1 MDVKKSKKK
10 PELIE
15 QLYVGNYIDVFH
27 QGSKQYKLAYILQ
40 KNEKEIEITYD
51 GLSRKENETIKL
63 SQNRINFARRFT
75 LNFTGEDFRS
85 SKTQRDY
92 LKYSREECEKNTKE
106 LIQIMQNNFQG
117 LSPIEICQ
125 SVRVRQFIWLDMILS
140 SEFSSK
146 ELSIALEY
154 IKTYYNFIK
163 WYFEQ
168 FPKYFADYMRF
179 QNNQELYILDERVS
193 IAACLQ
199 EVCEAFCML
208 FGSIW
213 RVLKPENSFFYLN
226 YDNLQQQLDKFFPST
241 NTQGFATSPN
251 IEDWKLYSGATD
263 IMKSIKKT
271 WPFYLRTMSF
281 FRSKGG
287 LQAWEGLLKQQEN
300 SEYNYIPL
308 KAMNRIVITQQY
320 LSSYYQLPE
329 QITMAKKTFE
339 WLQNR
344 VNNLT
349 VQDIKDTDI
358 DQIKE
363 LTSEYQYYF
372 SKCYP
377 EDQLNKLTDE
387 IQFQLSL
394 KFLKSSFLEKRVKG
408 ISEIKDFTEKLKFEQ
423 QTNQKF
429 RSSVN
434 KDDLIGWITQNRI
447 LDYTLLGDSV
457 HPELIKRSSDIAV
470 FLCRNQAFPID
481 YIDKIWT
488 NNYDKHETTQL
499 ALYEFFKIVSPY
511 LSFLGIEK
519 LYNHI
524 SAIPYSKYN
533 ENVVSMIKTFTES
546 ALSQKF
552 HEQQLQLKSE
562 NRYMTFNQLWELL
575 LDRDDQLTNNLIQ
588 EQCFSA
594 ARQIISQIPQTK
606 QFISYYF
613 SKCFELIGSHQS
625 VYQAISFVHYFLD
638 KQFKDDFNGKREL
651 IQSTDDKYNIIEL
664 FVKDIEV
671 YMDKVRSYFKN
682 EIPQDIVI
690 NGVQKFS
697 QNVFFRLQMLNYLL
711 IQTHLK
717 INYDQ
722 SVRLWEALSA
732 KTKGGIQKKELNKI
746 LINNQSMDINSFRI
760 CDYYFDKE
768 GESKFFKS
776 VLCNPDRNDFENY
789 TIEDFELFQV
799 FFKSYNQ
806 SRQIIKYFSNSSRF
820 LVNDHN
826 FEGKSAI
833 WHIFAKVED
842 QYLLESIS
850 YFIINLY
857 TQFNQTLDQQ
867 SDKIYQEM
875 MDKCLDLIQ
884 QQCPSLT
891 TRSINLLLQLFNYFQ
906 SGPPS
911 KKSSKPQ
918 NYIQFK
924 VQFLQPN
931 NFIKNLEFKE
941 GDTTTINQWKQ
952 KLAEDLQVA
961 YLQLDITLDNRPIE
975 YLFDIVETLVSQAFY
990 QLAIVRVKINNKNHP
1005 KNYLSQEQR
1014 TFEILF
1020 KLLDKQESIEFLT
1033 QVWDLINRLPTN
1045 IIKKRQVELCK
1056 DWKQYLDHQFFDMF
1070 YVLQII
1076 QTLLENEQWC
1086 EQFNNCEG
1094 VDLITQRFLGQQL
1107 QFQQRPLEI
1116 KCCLTY
1122 LEILSHPQINIQ
1134 ESQLIEQIKSKIIE
1148 IIQQLCV
1155 YIKTKKKVEAGQRKS
1170 PQQKEMNEI
1179 ESRLLRKCFFQLDK
1193 DGCIQYIN
1201 NSELKSQL
1209 YSFFVEHD
1217 NQELKKEYSLQLLS
1231 LRNSPESKLLIRTV
1245 LEQVLK
1251 DVISNKKQKCEH
1263 YFEFCCNLLQQ
1274 EQNLNI
1280 QNLDYEELLTYIRQN
1295 LGQLPF
1301 NENTIKDQDQ
1311 ILIGLLKLLNVLI
1324 DRIPSLSTNQ
1334 GLFEQLL
1341 SYLFENEGETRCKCK
1356 SQQSR
1361 TAGFNCF
1368 FTLLKS
1374 PQNMQKFLDRV
1385 SPLHYTHTWRT
1396 KNFNDWNIQ
1405 SKFHEKSST
1414 GYVGL
1419 YNLGCIC
1426 YMNSLLQQLYMV
1438 PAFREKLL
1446 QIEDKSTGALEENL
1460 LHQLKCLFLALKH
1473 SQKQYHNPKKFCH
1486 AFKDL
1491 DGNPT
1496 NIFEQMDVDEFC
1508 NLLMDRIELNIKS
1521 TSEEDLVKKNFG
1533 GVQSNEIIG
1542 KTCPHYSEREEPF
1555 FAISLPVANKKN
1567 LEECLQ
1573 TLVQGD
1579 LLEGENAYSCEQCNK
1594 KVSALKRT
1602 CIKKLPDHLI
1612 LVLKRFNFDFDS
1624 MAKVKI
1630 NERIEFP
1637 FELDLLPYSQQGLR
1651 QQENRQNTQNEQDN
1665 PQEYYQYRL
1674 TGVVIHIGSADC
1686 GHYYSFIQD
1695 RQDLNKW
1702 YEFNDITVSPADI
1715 KDVKNDGFGGFDRF
1729 LKSKY
1734 PTQFKDKSK
1743 SAYMLFY
1750 ERIKPLNSK
1759 QELMDIENDQK
1770 TTQFLDEIKDENRK
1784 FQIQR
1789 FIFSPE
1795 YFIFIQNLIKFEL
1808 SQNQVTE
1815 QIVKTLVFFYLTCA
1829 VRENDKTFISNNILD
1844 IQELLRRAPNTCEWL
1859 LKCFSQYHYIR
1870 EFQFDCSK
1878 KMVRK
1883 FVITLILTAIETIQ
1897 KQEGYSILN
1906 EYEDD
1911 KPKSL
1916 VASLIN
1922 SWILMIPDLKKSLK
1936 NSIEYYDL
1944 FYRFAKLSQYNS
1956 QYLISIKIV
1965 GKFLDLFTDALQIN
1979 VNKINLVNK
1988 ESVRKMDDLKVIK
2001 YSEDQ
2006 NIFLG
2011 YQNIQNVDL
2020 ASNYYDELLE
2030 KKFEKSMNSGPST
2043 SRMYMWRLIAF
2054 LLKTEGKNALS
2065 IEEQQLLQFD
2075 NSILMAILEEGDN
2088 KMAIRMISDI
2098 LSVLSY
2104 ENQKQTELILIAIN
2118 KQIMDKEYK
2127 EYRKYL
2133 VVLKRLFNIKD
2144 QLQLMRIHQGMTKLL
2159 EIMQKQSQ
2167 YFFETDVCQ
2176 QYILRMVFRNQA
2188 VYQWMVKNQRVW
2200 QWIIE
2205 TNNTQSNPNEKLI
2218 QNNSNSQKCN
2228 HRLHK
2233 IYLPITSQ
2241 AYARLLNWKKQQF
2254 LNLAKEPFKQ
2264 NEDFDTDDDL
2274 SEKTVNVEDKIDYYD
2289 QNQWITA
2296 TVSKVMADYIHLTF
2310 SGKMAPQSID
2320 VELDNERLAPFNTL
2334 SSNNKIPGYN
2344 NNSQEMA
2351 IENQSDHDNDTEEG
2365 NNNSINQSDS
2375 DEE

>member
-10 PELIE
+10 PELNE
-15 QLYVGNYIDVFH
+15 QLFVGNYIDVFH
-27 QGSKQYKLAYILQ
+27 QGSKQHKLAYILQ
-40 KNEKEIEITYD
+40 KSEKEIEITYD
-51 GLSRKENETIKL
+51 GLSRKENEIIKL

-75 LNFTGEDFRS
+75 LNYTGDDYRQ
-85 SKTQRDY
+85 SKTSRDY
-92 LKYSREECEKNTKE
+92 LKYSREECEKNIKE
-106 LIQIMQNNFQG
+106 LNSIMQNNFQG
-117 LSPIEICQ
+117 LSPIEICL
-125 SVRVRQFIWLDMILS
+125 SVRVRQFIWLDMVLS
-140 SEFSSK
+140 SEFQSK
-146 ELSIALEY
+146 ELPLVLEY

-199 EVCEAFCML
+199 EVCEAFCMI

-213 RVLKPENSFFYLN
+213 RLLKQENSFFYLN
-226 YDNLQQQLDKFFPST
+226 YDNLQQYFEKFFP
-241 NTQGFATSPN
+241 TQNFQNLTLNPN
-251 IEDWKLYSGATD
+251 IDDWNLYQGAQD
-263 IMKSIKKT
+263 IMKCIRKT
-271 WPFYLRTMSF
+271 WPFYLRTMLY
-281 FRSKGG
+281 FRQIGG
-287 LQAWEGLLKQQEN
+287 LQAWEGLLKPQDN
-300 SEYNYIPL
+300 TEYNYIPL
-308 KAMNRIVITQQY
+308 KAMNRIVLTQKY
-320 LSSYYQLPE
+320 LSQYFQQSDQA
-329 QITMAKKTFE
+329 QMAKRTFE

-344 VNNLT
+344 VNNMT
-349 VQDIKDTDI
+349 IQDIKDTDI
-358 DQIKE
+358 DQVKD
-363 LTSEYQYYF
+363 LTTDHQYYF
-372 SKCYP
+372 QKGFT
-377 EDQLNKLTDE
+377 EDQLNRLTDE
-387 IQFQLSL
+387 IQLQLSL

-408 ISEIKDFTEKLKFEQ
+408 ISEIKDFTEKLKFDQ
-423 QTNQKF
+423 QTNLKF
-429 RSSVN
+429 RSSIN
-434 KDDLIGWITQNRI
+434 KDDLIKWISQNKI

-457 HPELIKRSSDIAV
+457 HPELIKRSSDVAV
-470 FLCRNQAFPID
+470 FLCRNQAFQID
-481 YIDKIWT
+481 YIDKIWI

-511 LSFLGIEK
+511 LNFQGIEK

-524 SAIPYSKYN
+524 SLISYSKYN
-533 ENVVSMIKTFTES
+533 ENIVSMIKTFTES

-552 HEQQLQLKSE
+552 HEQQLQLNPEK
-562 NRYMTFNQLWELL
+562 RFMTFNQLWELL
-575 LDRDDQLTNNLIQ
+575 QDRDDQLTNSVIQ

-594 ARQIISQIPQTK
+594 ARQIISQVQQTK
-606 QFISYYF
+606 QFISCYF
-613 SKCFELIGSHQS
+613 GKCFELIGSHQS

-671 YMDKVRSYFKN
+671 YMEKVRQYFKN
-682 EIPQDIVI
+682 EIPQDIII

-697 QNVFFRLQMLNYLL
+697 QNVFFRLQMLHYLL
-711 IQTHLK
+711 SQTHLK
-717 INYDQ
+717 ITYEQ
-722 SVRLWEALSA
+722 SVRLWDTLST

-746 LINNQSMDINSFRI
+746 FITNYQMDTNSFRI
-760 CDYYFDKE
+760 CPIYFDKE
-768 GESKFFKS
+768 GESKFFKQI
-776 VLCNPDRNDFENY
+776 LCNPERNDYENY

-799 FFKSYNQ
+799 FFKQYNQ
-806 SRQIIKYFSNSSRF
+806 SRQTLKYFNNLYRF

-833 WHIFAKVED
+833 WEIFAKVKD
-842 QYLLESIS
+842 QLLLEQIS

-857 TQFNQTLDQQ
+857 TQLNQNLDQQ
-867 SDKIYQEM
+867 CDKIYQEM

-911 KKSSKPQ
+911 KKSSKPI
-918 NYIQFK
+918 NYTTFK
-924 VQFLQPN
+924 VQLQQPN
-931 NFIKNLEFKE
+931 NLIKYIEFKE
-941 GDTTTINQWKQ
+941 GDNTTINQWKQ
-952 KLAEDLQVA
+952 KFAEELQVA
-961 YLQLDITLDNRPIE
+961 YLQLDITIENKPIE
-975 YLFDIVETLVSQAFY
+975 QQFDVVETFVSQAFY
-990 QLAIVRVKINNKNHP
+990 QLATVKVKINNKNHP

-1020 KLLDKQESIEFLT
+1020 KLLDKQESIEFLS
-1033 QVWDLINRLPTN
+1033 QVWDLINRLPIN
-1045 IIKKRQVELCK
+1045 IIKKRQVENCK

-1076 QTLLENEQWC
+1076 QALLENEQWC
-1086 EQFNNCEG
+1086 EQFNKNDG
-1094 VDLITQRFLGQQL
+1094 VDLITQKFLEQPF

-1122 LEILSHPQINIQ
+1122 LEILSHPRIRIK
-1134 ESQLIEQIKSKIIE
+1134 EIFIIEQIKSKIIE
-1148 IIQQLCV
+1148 SIQQLCHF
-1155 YIKTKKKVEAGQRKS
+1155 IKSKKKLEVGQRKS
-1170 PQQKEMNEI
+1170 PQQKEMNDV
-1179 ESRLLRKCFFQLDK
+1179 ESRLLRKCFLYLDQ
-1193 DGCIQYIN
+1193 DGCRLYIK
-1201 NSELKSQL
+1201 NSELNQQL
-1209 YSFFVEHD
+1209 YTFFVEHE
-1217 NQELKKEYSLQLLS
+1217 NHELKKEYSLQLLN
-1231 LRNSPESKLLIRTV
+1231 LRNTSESRLLIKIV
-1245 LEQVLK
+1245 LEDVLK
-1251 DVISNKKQKCEH
+1251 DVIQNNKYKCDH
-1263 YFEFCCNLLQQ
+1263 FFEFCCNLIQQ
-1274 EQNLNI
+1274 EQNLAI
-1280 QNLDYEELLTYIRQN
+1280 QKLNFEELLVYIRQK
-1295 LGQLPF
+1295 LEELPF

-1324 DRIPSLSTNQ
+1324 DRIQQLSNHQ
-1334 GLFEQLL
+1334 GLFEQIL
-1341 SYLFENEGETRCKCK
+1341 SYLFEKEGETRCKCK

-1368 FTLLKS
+1368 FTLLRS
-1374 PQNMQKFLDRV
+1374 PQNMQKFLNEV
-1385 SPLHYTHTWRT
+1385 SHLHYTHTWRT

-1446 QIEDKSTGALEENL
+1446 QIEDKSTCAQEENL
-1460 LHQLKCLFLALKH
+1460 IHQLKCLFLALKH

-1486 AFKDL
+1486 AFKDF

-1521 TSEEDLVKKNFG
+1521 TTDEDLVKRNFG
-1533 GVQSNEIIG
+1533 GVISNEIIG

-1612 LVLKRFNFDFDS
+1612 LVLKRFNFDFDL
-1624 MAKVKI
+1624 MAKAKI

-1651 QQENRQNTQNEQDN
+1651 QQENRANPQNGQDN
-1665 PQEYYQYRL
+1665 PAEYYQYRL
-1674 TGVVIHIGSADC
+1674 TGVVIHIGSADS

-1695 RQDLNKW
+1695 RCDFNKW
-1702 YEFNDITVSPADI
+1702 YEFNDIFVSPADI
-1715 KDVKNDGFGGFDRF
+1715 KDVKNDGFGGVDRF
-1729 LKSKY
+1729 LKTKY
-1734 PTQFKDKSK
+1734 PNQFKDKSK

-1750 ERIKPLNSK
+1750 ERVQPLNGK
-1759 QELMDIENDQK
+1759 EELMDIEFDQK
-1770 TTQFLDEIKDENRK
+1770 TSQFLDEIKVENRK

-1808 SQNQVTE
+1808 QSNQVSE
-1815 QIVKTLVFFYLTCA
+1815 QIVQTLVFFYLTCA
-1829 VRENDKTFISNNILD
+1829 VRENDKTFIQNNILD
-1844 IQELLRRAPNTCEWL
+1844 IQELLKRAPNTCEWL
-1859 LKCFSQYHYIR
+1859 LKCFNQYQYIR

-1883 FVITLILTAIETIQ
+1883 YVISLIVTAIDTVQ
-1897 KQEGYSILN
+1897 KKEGYKILY
-1906 EYEDD
+1906 EYVDD

-1922 SWILMIPDLKKSLK
+1922 SWIRLIPDLKRSLK

-1944 FYRFAKLSQYNS
+1944 FYRFAKLNQQNS
-1956 QYLISIKIV
+1956 QYLISKKIV
-1965 GKFLDLFTDALQIN
+1965 GKFLDLFMDTMQIN
-1979 VNKINLVNK
+1979 FSKLLIPSK
-1988 ESVRKMDDLKVIK
+1988 ESVRKLDDLKVK
-2001 YSEDQ
+2001 QFTEDP
-2006 NIFLG
+2006 NSFLG
-2011 YQNIQNVDL
+2011 YQNIQNVDI

-2043 SRMYMWRLIAF
+2043 SRVYMWRLIAF
-2054 LLKTEGKNALS
+2054 LLKIEGKNALS
-2065 IEEQQLLQFD
+2065 LEEQNLLQFD
-2075 NSILMAILEEGDN
+2075 NPILMGILEEGDC
-2088 KMAIRMISDI
+2088 KLAIRMISDI
-2098 LSVLSY
+2098 LSILSQD
-2104 ENQKQTELILIAIN
+2104 NQKQTEQIIQAII
-2118 KQIMDKEYK
+2118 KQINDKEYK

-2133 VVLKRLFNIKD
+2133 VVLKRLFTLKD
-2144 QLQLMRIHQGMTKLL
+2144 SLQQIRIHLGMSKLL
-2159 EIMQKQSQ
+2159 EVMQKQSQ

-2176 QYILRMVFRNQA
+2176 QYILRIVFRNQA
-2188 VYQWMVKNQRVW
+2188 VYQWMIKNQRLW

-2218 QNNSNSQKCN
+2218 SNNSNSQKCI
-2228 HRLHK
+2228 HRLHN
-2233 IYLPITSQ
+2233 IQLPITSQ
-2241 AYARLLNWKKQQF
+2241 AYAKFLNWKKLQF
-2254 LNLAKEPFKQ
+2254 QNLAKEPFKQ
-2264 NEDFDTDDDL
+2264 NEEFDSDDDL
-2274 SEKTVNVEDKIDYYD
+2274 TDKIVKVDDKIDYYD

-2296 TVSKVMADYIHLTF
+2296 TVSKIMGDYVHLTF
-2310 SGKMAPQSID
+2310 SGKMAPQNID
-2320 VELDNERLAPFNTL
+2320 IELDCERLAPYNTL

-2344 NNSQEMA
+2344 NQEMA
-2351 IENQSDHDNDTEEG
+2351 IEHQSDHDNDTEEG
-2365 NNNSINQSDS
+2365 NNNSINQTDS

>member
-10 PELIE
+10 PELNE
-15 QLYVGNYIDVFH
+15 QLFVGNYIDVFH
-27 QGSKQYKLAYILQ
+27 QGSKQHKLAYILQ
-40 KNEKEIEITYD
+40 KSEKEIEITYD
-51 GLSRKENETIKL
+51 GLSRKENEIIKL

-75 LNFTGEDFRS
+75 LNYTGDDYRQ
-85 SKTQRDY
+85 SKTSRDY
-92 LKYSREECEKNTKE
+92 LKYSKEECEKNIKE
-106 LIQIMQNNFQG
+106 LNSIMQNNFQG

-125 SVRVRQFIWLDMILS
+125 SVRVRQFIWLDMVLS
-140 SEFSSK
+140 SEFQSK
-146 ELSIALEY
+146 ELPLALEY

-213 RVLKPENSFFYLN
+213 RLLKQENSFFYLN
-226 YDNLQQQLDKFFPST
+226 YDNLQQYFEKFFP
-241 NTQGFATSPN
+241 TQNFQNLTLNPN
-251 IEDWKLYSGATD
+251 IDDWNLYQGASD
-263 IMKSIKKT
+263 IQKCIRKT
-271 WPFYLRTMSF
+271 WPFYLRTMLY
-281 FRSKGG
+281 FRQIGG
-287 LQAWEGLLKQQEN
+287 LQAWEGLLKPQDN
-300 SEYNYIPL
+300 TEYNYIPL
-308 KAMNRIVITQQY
+308 KAMNRIVLTQKY
-320 LSSYYQLPE
+320 LSQYFQQSDQA
-329 QITMAKKTFE
+329 QMAKRTFE

-344 VNNLT
+344 VNNMT
-349 VQDIKDTDI
+349 IQDIKDTDI
-358 DQIKE
+358 DQVKD
-363 LTSEYQYYF
+363 LTTDHQYYF
-372 SKCYP
+372 QKGFT
-377 EDQLNKLTDE
+377 EDQLNRLTDE
-387 IQFQLSL
+387 IQLQLSL

-408 ISEIKDFTEKLKFEQ
+408 ISEIKDFTEKLKFDQ
-423 QTNQKF
+423 QTNLKF
-429 RSSVN
+429 RSSIN
-434 KDDLIGWITQNRI
+434 KDDLIKWISQNKI

-457 HPELIKRSSDIAV
+457 HPELIKRSSDVAV
-470 FLCRNQAFPID
+470 FLCRNQAFQID
-481 YIDKIWT
+481 YIDKIWI

-511 LSFLGIEK
+511 LNFQGIEK

-524 SAIPYSKYN
+524 SLISYSKYN
-533 ENVVSMIKTFTES
+533 ENIVSMIKTFTES

-552 HEQQLQLKSE
+552 HEQQLQLNPEK
-562 NRYMTFNQLWELL
+562 RFMTFNQLWELL
-575 LDRDDQLTNNLIQ
+575 QDRDDQLTNSVIQ

-594 ARQIISQIPQTK
+594 ARQIISQVQQTK
-606 QFISYYF
+606 QFISCYF
-613 SKCFELIGSHQS
+613 GKCFELIGSHQS

-664 FVKDIEV
+664 FVQDIEV
-671 YMDKVRSYFKN
+671 YMEKVRQYFKN
-682 EIPQDIVI
+682 EIPQDIII

-697 QNVFFRLQMLNYLL
+697 QNVFFRLQMLHYLL
-711 IQTHLK
+711 QQTHLK
-717 INYDQ
+717 ITYEQ
-722 SVRLWEALSA
+722 SVRLWDTLST

-746 LINNQSMDINSFRI
+746 FITNYQMDTNSFRI
-760 CDYYFDKE
+760 CPIYFDKE
-768 GESKFFKS
+768 GESKFFKQI
-776 VLCNPDRNDFENY
+776 LCNPERNDYENY

-799 FFKSYNQ
+799 FFKQYNQ
-806 SRQIIKYFSNSSRF
+806 TRQTLKYFNNLYRF

-833 WHIFAKVED
+833 WQIFAKVKD
-842 QYLLESIS
+842 QLLLEQIS

-857 TQFNQTLDQQ
+857 TQLNQNLDQQ

-911 KKSSKPQ
+911 KKSSKPI
-918 NYIQFK
+918 NYTTFK
-924 VQFLQPN
+924 VQLQQPN
-931 NFIKNLEFKE
+931 NLIKYMEFKE
-941 GDTTTINQWKQ
+941 GDNTTINQWKQ
-952 KLAEDLQVA
+952 KLAEELQVA
-961 YLQLDITLDNRPIE
+961 YLQLDITIENKPIE
-975 YLFDIVETLVSQAFY
+975 QQFDVVETFVSQAFY
-990 QLAIVRVKINNKNHP
+990 QLATVKVKINNKNHP

-1020 KLLDKQESIEFLT
+1020 KLLDKQESIEFLS
-1033 QVWDLINRLPTN
+1033 QVWDLINRLPIN
-1045 IIKKRQVELCK
+1045 IIKKRQVENCK

-1076 QTLLENEQWC
+1076 QALLENEQWC
-1086 EQFNNCEG
+1086 EQFNNSDG
-1094 VDLITQRFLGQQL
+1094 VDLITQKFLGQPF

-1122 LEILSHPQINIQ
+1122 LEILSHPRIRIK
-1134 ESQLIEQIKSKIIE
+1134 ELYIIEQIKSKIIE
-1148 IIQQLCV
+1148 SIQQLCHF
-1155 YIKTKKKVEAGQRKS
+1155 IKNKKKLEVGQRKS
-1170 PQQKEMNEI
+1170 PQQKEMNDV
-1179 ESRLLRKCFFQLDK
+1179 ESRLLRKCFLYLDQ
-1193 DGCIQYIN
+1193 DGCRLYIK
-1201 NSELKSQL
+1201 NSELNQQL
-1209 YSFFVEHD
+1209 YTFFVEHE
-1217 NQELKKEYSLQLLS
+1217 NHELKKEYSLQLLN
-1231 LRNSPESKLLIRTV
+1231 LRNTSESRLLIKIV
-1245 LEQVLK
+1245 LEDVLK
-1251 DVISNKKQKCEH
+1251 NVIQNNKYKCDH
-1263 YFEFCCNLLQQ
+1263 FFEFCCNLIQQ
-1274 EQNLNI
+1274 EQNLAI
-1280 QNLDYEELLTYIRQN
+1280 QKLNFEELLVYIRQK
-1295 LGQLPF
+1295 LEELPF
-1301 NENTIKDQDQ
+1301 NENTVKDQDQ

-1324 DRIPSLSTNQ
+1324 DRIQQLSNHQ
-1334 GLFEQLL
+1334 GLFEQIL
-1341 SYLFENEGETRCKCK
+1341 SYLFEKEGETRCKCK

-1368 FTLLKS
+1368 FTLLRS
-1374 PQNMQKFLDRV
+1374 PQNMQKFLNEV
-1385 SPLHYTHTWRT
+1385 SHLHYTHTWRT

-1446 QIEDKSTGALEENL
+1446 QIEDKSTCAQEENL
-1460 LHQLKCLFLALKH
+1460 IHQLKCLFLALKH

-1486 AFKDL
+1486 AFKDF

-1521 TSEEDLVKKNFG
+1521 TTDEDLVKRNFG
-1533 GVQSNEIIG
+1533 GVISNEIIG

-1612 LVLKRFNFDFDS
+1612 LVLKRFNFDFDL
-1624 MAKVKI
+1624 MAKAKI

-1651 QQENRQNTQNEQDN
+1651 QQENRANPQNGQDN
-1665 PQEYYQYRL
+1665 PAEYYQYRL
-1674 TGVVIHIGSADC
+1674 TGVVIHIGSADS

-1695 RQDLNKW
+1695 RCDFNKW
-1702 YEFNDITVSPADI
+1702 YEFNDIFVSPANI
-1715 KDVKNDGFGGFDRF
+1715 IDVKNDGFGGVDRL
-1729 LKSKY
+1729 LKTKY
-1734 PTQFKDKSK
+1734 PNQFKDKSK

-1750 ERIKPLNSK
+1750 ERIQPLNGK
-1759 QELMDIENDQK
+1759 EELMDIEFDQK
-1770 TTQFLDEIKDENRK
+1770 TSQFLDEIKVENRK

-1808 SQNQVTE
+1808 QSNQVSE
-1815 QIVKTLVFFYLTCA
+1815 QIVQTLVFFYLTCA
-1829 VRENDKTFISNNILD
+1829 VRENDKTFIQNNILD
-1844 IQELLRRAPNTCEWL
+1844 IQELLKRAPNTCEWL
-1859 LKCFSQYHYIR
+1859 LKCFNQYHYIR

-1883 FVITLILTAIETIQ
+1883 FVISLIVTAIDTVQ
-1897 KQEGYSILN
+1897 KKEGYKILY
-1906 EYEDD
+1906 EYVDD

-1922 SWILMIPDLKKSLK
+1922 SWIRLIPDLKRSLK

-1944 FYRFAKLSQYNS
+1944 FYRFAKLNQQNS
-1956 QYLISIKIV
+1956 QYLISKKIV
-1965 GKFLDLFTDALQIN
+1965 GKFLDLFMDTMQIN
-1979 VNKINLVNK
+1979 FSKLLIPSK
-1988 ESVRKMDDLKVIK
+1988 ESVRKLDDLKVK
-2001 YSEDQ
+2001 QFTEDP
-2006 NIFLG
+2006 NSFLG
-2011 YQNIQNVDL
+2011 YQNIQNVDI

-2043 SRMYMWRLIAF
+2043 SRVYMWRLIAF
-2054 LLKTEGKNALS
+2054 LLKIEGKNALS
-2065 IEEQQLLQFD
+2065 LEEQNLLQFD
-2075 NSILMAILEEGDN
+2075 NPILMGILEEGDC
-2088 KMAIRMISDI
+2088 KLAIRMISDI
-2098 LSVLSY
+2098 LSILSQD
-2104 ENQKQTELILIAIN
+2104 NQKQTEQIIQAII
-2118 KQIMDKEYK
+2118 KQINDKEYK

-2133 VVLKRLFNIKD
+2133 VVLKRLFTLKD
-2144 QLQLMRIHQGMTKLL
+2144 SLQQMRIHQGMSKLL
-2159 EIMQKQSQ
+2159 EVMQKQSQ

-2176 QYILRMVFRNQA
+2176 QYILRIIFRNQA
-2188 VYQWMVKNQRVW
+2188 VYQWMIKNQRLW

-2218 QNNSNSQKCN
+2218 SNNSNSQKCI
-2228 HRLHK
+2228 HRLHN

-2241 AYARLLNWKKQQF
+2241 AYVKFLNWKKLQF
-2254 LNLAKEPFKQ
+2254 QNLAKEPFKQ
-2264 NEDFDTDDDL
+2264 NEDFDSDDDL
-2274 SEKTVNVEDKIDYYD
+2274 TDKIVKVDDKIDYYD

-2296 TVSKVMADYIHLTF
+2296 TISKIMGDYVHLTF
-2310 SGKMAPQSID
+2310 SGKMAPQNID
-2320 VELDNERLAPFNTL
+2320 IELDCERLAPFNTL

-2344 NNSQEMA
+2344 NQEMA
-2351 IENQSDHDNDTEEG
+2351 IEHQSDHDNDTEEG
-2365 NNNSINQSDS
+2365 NNNSINQTDS

>member
-10 PELIE
+10 PELNE
-15 QLYVGNYIDVFH
+15 QLFVGNYIDVFH
-27 QGSKQYKLAYILQ
+27 QGSKQHKLAYILQ

-51 GLSRKENETIKL
+51 GMSKKENEIIKL
-63 SQNRINFARRFT
+63 SQNKINFARRFT
-75 LNFTGEDFRS
+75 QNYTGDDFRQ
-85 SKTQRDY
+85 SKTSRDY
-92 LKYSREECEKNTKE
+92 LKYSREECEKYIKE
-106 LIQIMQNNFQG
+106 LNSIMQNNFQG
-117 LSPIEICQ
+117 LSPIEICL
-125 SVRVRQFIWLDMILS
+125 SVRVRQFIWLDMVLS

-146 ELSIALEY
+146 ELPIALEY

-213 RVLKPENSFFYLN
+213 RVLKQENSFFYLN
-226 YDNLQQQLDKFFPST
+226 YENLQQQLDKFFPSQ
-241 NTQGFATSPN
+241 NQQGFAQNLN
-251 IEDWKLYSGATD
+251 IDDWKLYQGASD
-263 IMKSIKKT
+263 IIKCIKKT
-271 WPFYLRTMSF
+271 WPFYLKTMSYF
-281 FRSKGG
+281 KQIGG
-287 LQAWEGLLKQQEN
+287 LQAWEGLLKPQEN
-300 SEYNYIPL
+300 GEYNYIPL

-320 LSSYYQLPE
+320 LSSYFQLPD
-329 QITMAKKTFE
+329 QAQMARKTFE

-344 VNNLT
+344 VNNMT

-372 SKCYP
+372 QKGFT
-377 EDQLNKLTDE
+377 EEQLIKLTDE
-387 IQFQLSL
+387 IQLQLAL

-408 ISEIKDFTEKLKFEQ
+408 ISEIKDFTERSKYDEQTNLKF
-423 QTNQKF
+423 
-429 RSSVN
+429 RCSIS
-434 KDDLIGWITQNRI
+434 KDDLIRWITQNKI

-470 FLCRNQAFPID
+470 FLCRNQTFQID
-481 YIDKIWT
+481 YIDKIWI
-488 NNYDKHETTQL
+488 NNHDKHETTQL
-499 ALYEFFKIVSPY
+499 ALYEFFKSVSPY
-511 LSFLGIEK
+511 LNFQGIEK

-533 ENVVSMIKTFTES
+533 ENIVSMIKTFTES

-552 HEQQLQLKSE
+552 HEQQLQLIPEK
-562 NRYMTFNQLWELL
+562 RFMTFNQLWELL
-575 LDRDDQLTNNLIQ
+575 QDRDDQLTNSVIQ

-594 ARQIISQIPQTK
+594 ARLIISQIPQTK
-606 QFISYYF
+606 QFISQYF
-613 SKCFELIGSHQS
+613 GKCFELIGSHQS

-638 KQFKDDFNGKREL
+638 KQFKDNMIGKREL

-671 YMDKVRSYFKN
+671 YMEKVRQYFKN
-682 EIPQDIVI
+682 EIPQDIII

-711 IQTHLK
+711 SQTHLK
-717 INYDQ
+717 ITYEQ
-722 SVRLWEALSA
+722 SVRLWDALSS

-746 LINNQSMDINSFRI
+746 LITNYQIDINSIRI
-760 CDYYFDKE
+760 SPIYFDKE
-768 GESKFFKS
+768 GEAKFFKQ
-776 VLCNPDRNDFENY
+776 VLCNPDRNDYENY

-799 FFKSYNQ
+799 FFKSFNQ
-806 SRQIIKYFSNSSRF
+806 SHQTLKYFNNSSRF

-833 WHIFAKVED
+833 WHIFAKVKD
-842 QYLLESIS
+842 QLLLEQMSF
-850 YFIINLY
+850 FIINLY
-857 TQFNQTLDQQ
+857 TQLNSNLDQQ
-867 SDKIYQEM
+867 CDRIYQEM

-911 KKSSKPQ
+911 KKSTKPI
-918 NYIQFK
+918 NYTQFK
-924 VQFLQPN
+924 VQIQQPN
-931 NFIKNLEFKE
+931 NMVKYLEFKE

-952 KLAEDLQVA
+952 KLAEELQVA
-961 YLQLDITLDNRPIE
+961 YLQLDITIENRPIE
-975 YLFDIVETLVSQAFY
+975 QQYDIVETFVSQAFY
-990 QLAIVRVKINNKNHP
+990 QLATVKVKINNKNHP

-1020 KLLDKQESIEFLT
+1020 KLLDKQESIEFLS
-1033 QVWDLINRLPTN
+1033 QVWDLINRLPIN
-1045 IIKKRQVELCK
+1045 IIKKRQVENCK
-1056 DWKQYLDHQFFDMF
+1056 DWKQYLDYQFFDMF
-1070 YVLQII
+1070 YILQII
-1076 QTLLENEQWC
+1076 QALLENEQWS
-1086 EQFNNCEG
+1086 EQFNNFDG
-1094 VDLITQRFLGQQL
+1094 VDLVILKFLGQQL

-1122 LEILSHPQINIQ
+1122 LEILSYPKIKIKEPQF
-1134 ESQLIEQIKSKIIE
+1134 IEQIKQKIIE
-1148 IIQQLCV
+1148 VIQQLCQ
-1155 YIKTKKKVEAGQRKS
+1155 YIKTKKKLESGQRKS

-1179 ESRLLRKCFFQLDK
+1179 ESRLLRKCFFFLDEE
-1193 DGCIQYIN
+1193 GCRQYIQ
-1201 NSELKSQL
+1201 NSELNQQL
-1209 YSFFVEHD
+1209 YTFFVEHE
-1217 NQELKKEYSLQLLS
+1217 NQELKREYSLQLL
-1231 LRNSPESKLLIRTV
+1231 NMKNTPESQILIKIV
-1245 LEQVLK
+1245 LEDVLK
-1251 DVISNKKQKCEH
+1251 NVISNKKLRCDH
-1263 YFEFCCNLLQQ
+1263 FFEFCCNLIYQ
-1274 EQNLNI
+1274 EQNLDIPKLNF
-1280 QNLDYEELLTYIRQN
+1280 EELLIYIRQN
-1295 LGQLPF
+1295 LEQLPY
-1301 NENTIKDQDQ
+1301 NENTVKDQDQ
-1311 ILIGLLKLLNVLI
+1311 ILIGLLKLLNTLI
-1324 DRIPSLSTNQ
+1324 DRIESLSTHQ
-1334 GLFEQLL
+1334 GLFEQIL

-1356 SQQSR
+1356 SQLSR

-1374 PQNMQKFLDRV
+1374 PQNMQKFLDVV

-1446 QIEDKSTGALEENL
+1446 QVEDKSTGVLEENL

-1508 NLLMDRIELNIKS
+1508 NLLMDRIELSIKS
-1521 TSEEDLVKKNFG
+1521 TSDEDLVKRNFG
-1533 GVQSNEIIG
+1533 GVISNEIIG

-1612 LVLKRFNFDFDS
+1612 LVLKRFNFDFDL
-1624 MAKVKI
+1624 MAKAKI

-1651 QQENRQNTQNEQDN
+1651 QQENRANPQKEQDN

-1695 RQDLNKW
+1695 RNDFNKW
-1702 YEFNDITVSPADI
+1702 YEFNDINVLPADI
-1715 KDVKNDGFGGFDRF
+1715 KDVKNDGFGGVDRM
-1729 LKSKY
+1729 LKTKY
-1734 PTQFKDKSK
+1734 PNQFKDKSK

-1750 ERIKPLNSK
+1750 ERIKPLNN
-1759 QELMDIENDQK
+1759 QEELMDIELDQK
-1770 TTQFLDEIKDENRK
+1770 TFQFLDEIKDENRK

-1808 SQNQVTE
+1808 QSNKVSE

-1829 VRENDKTFISNNILD
+1829 VRENDKTFISNNIQD

-1859 LKCFSQYHYIR
+1859 LKCFNQYHYIR

-1883 FVITLILTAIETIQ
+1883 FVITLIVTAIETVQ
-1897 KQEGYSILN
+1897 KQEGYKILQ
-1906 EYEDD
+1906 EYIDD

-1922 SWILMIPDLKKSLK
+1922 SWIKMIPDLKKSLK

-1944 FYRFAKLSQYNS
+1944 FYRFAKLSQQNS
-1956 QYLISIKIV
+1956 QYLISKKIV
-1965 GKFLDLFTDALQIN
+1965 GKFLDLFIDALQIN
-1979 VNKINLVNK
+1979 ISKIQIPNK
-1988 ESVRKMDDLKVIK
+1988 EIARKLDDLNVIK
-2001 YSEDQ
+2001 FTEDQ
-2006 NIFLG
+2006 NNLLG
-2011 YQNIQNVDL
+2011 YQNIQNVDI

-2043 SRMYMWRLIAF
+2043 SRVYMWRLIAF

-2065 IEEQQLLQFD
+2065 MEEQNLLQFD
-2075 NSILMAILEEGDN
+2075 NPTLMAILEEGDC
-2088 KMAIRMISDI
+2088 KLAIRMISDI

-2104 ENQKQTELILIAIN
+2104 DNQKQTDLIITAII

-2133 VVLKRLFNIKD
+2133 VVLKRLFTLKD
-2144 QLQLMRIHQGMTKLL
+2144 SLQQMRINQGMSKLL

-2188 VYQWMVKNQRVW
+2188 VYQWMVKNQRAW

-2205 TNNTQSNPNEKLI
+2205 TNNTQANPNEKLI
-2218 QNNSNSQKCN
+2218 SNNSNSQKCN
-2228 HRLHK
+2228 HRLHN

-2241 AYARLLNWKKQQF
+2241 GYAKLLSWKKQQY
-2254 LNLAKEPFKQ
+2254 LNLTKEPFKQ

-2274 SEKTVNVEDKIDYYD
+2274 TEKNIKVDEKIDYYD
-2289 QNQWITA
+2289 QNQWLNA
-2296 TVSKVMADYIHLTF
+2296 TVSKIMGDYVHLTF
-2310 SGKMAPQSID
+2310 SGKMTPQNID
-2320 VELDNERLAPFNTL
+2320 IELDNERLAPFNTL

-2344 NNSQEMA
+2344 NNNQEMTF
-2351 IENQSDHDNDTEEG
+2351 ELQSDPDNDTEEG
-2365 NNNSINQSDS
+2365 NNNSINQTDS